1 MLINCSRFL
10 PSNLTQFHLVKP
22 TQETYYD
29 PNMVSKSL
37 KIKKL
42 TKKIT
47 NDDGERC
54 LLMSTSVFIHS
65 LL

>member
-37 KIKKL
+37 KINKEINKE
-42 TKKIT
+42 
-47 NDDGERC
+47 NN
-54 LLMSTSVFIHS
+54 
-65 LL
+65 